1 MDSQYTIVVRREGP
15 NYVAL
20 CIELNLLSQAESLE
34 QVKRNIVEA
43 IREYLT
49 LEEQGLARQA
59 QPISLDLLR
68 EFMTEGIDEKLAA
81 NDAFLFSKN

>member
-20 CIELNLLSQAESLE
+20 CIELNLLSQGASLE
-34 QVKRNIVEA
+34 EVKRNIVQA
-43 IREYLT
+43 IQEYLT
-49 LEEQGLARQA
+49 SEEHGRAHQA
-59 QPISLDLLR
+59 QPIPLDLLR

>member
-20 CIELNLLSQAESLE
+20 CIELNLLSQGDSLD
-34 QVKRNIVEA
+34 QVKRNIIEA

-49 LEEQGLARQA
+49 LEEQGLARQP

-68 EFMTEGIDEKLAA
+68 EFMTEGIDAGLAA
-81 NDAFLFSKN
+81 SDAFLFSKN

>member
-1 MDSQYTIVVRREGP
+1 MDSHYTIVVRREGP

-20 CIELNLLSQAESLE
+20 CVELNLLSQGKSLD

-49 LEEQGLARQA
+49 LEERGLVRQA
-59 QPISLDLLR
+59 QPIPLDLLR
-68 EFMTEGIDEKLAA
+68 EFMTEGMDAALAA
-81 NDAFLFSKN
+81 NPAFLFSRN

>member
-20 CIELNLLSQAESLE
+20 CVELNLLSQGESLVE
-34 QVKRNIVEA
+34 VKRNIVEA

-49 LEEQGLARQA
+49 LKEQGLARQA
-59 QPISLDLLR
+59 QPIPLDLLR
-68 EFMTEGIDEKLAA
+68 EFMTEGIDAELAA

>member
-1 MDSQYTIVVRREGP
+1 MDSHYTIVVRREGP

-20 CIELNLLSQAESLE
+20 CLELNLLSQGKSLD

-43 IREYLT
+43 IREYLI

-68 EFMTEGIDEKLAA
+68 EFMTEGIDAELAA
-81 NDAFLFSKN
+81 NAAFLFSKN